1 MNKLQS
7 ICFHPVV
14 EKKIRLECE
23 YKLDKISL
31 KVIRVFRLNLDVD
44 ESLDNPIRNS
54 VFEKLKY
61 IYGEIKISKSISRA
75 KIGYSNEYITK
86 K

>member
-1 MNKLQS
+1 
-7 ICFHPVV
+7 
-14 EKKIRLECE
+14 LECE
-23 YKLDKISL
+23 YKLDKIPL

-54 VFEKLKY
+54 VFEKLRY
-61 IYGEIKISKSISRA
+61 IYGEIKISKSTVRA
-75 KIGYSNEYITK
+75 KVRSSNENITK